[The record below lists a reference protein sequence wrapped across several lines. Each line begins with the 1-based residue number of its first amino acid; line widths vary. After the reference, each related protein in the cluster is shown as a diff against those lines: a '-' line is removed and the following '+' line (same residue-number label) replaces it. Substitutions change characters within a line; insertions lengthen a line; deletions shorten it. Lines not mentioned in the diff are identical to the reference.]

1 MAFDFEEFI
10 QKANKTIQHIKE
22 DVSTLRTGRASV
34 QLLDSVTVEAYGT
47 KMRVHELANVSAPDP
62 NLLLVSPWDK
72 SLLSTIEKAIASS
85 GINLHPVV
93 DSDIIRIVVPAL
105 TEERR
110 QDMVKLLNQKIQNGH
125 IMLRNVRGDIRK
137 DIERLVDEAGV
148 SEDEIKGDLAELD
161 KKFKEFA
168 AQIDQMSSDKTK
180 ELMTF

>member
-1 MAFDFEEFI
+1 
-10 QKANKTIQHIKE
+10 
-22 DVSTLRTGRASV
+22 
-34 QLLDSVTVEAYGT
+34 
-47 KMRVHELANVSAPDP
+47 
-62 NLLLVSPWDK
+62 
-72 SLLSTIEKAIASS
+72 
-85 GINLHPVV
+85 VV